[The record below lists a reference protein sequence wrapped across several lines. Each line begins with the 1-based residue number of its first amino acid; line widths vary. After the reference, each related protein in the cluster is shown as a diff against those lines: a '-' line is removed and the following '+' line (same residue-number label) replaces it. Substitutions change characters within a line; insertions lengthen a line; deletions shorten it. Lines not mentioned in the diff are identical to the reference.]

1 MRCAFLGL
9 VLSTL
14 TTIPGVTADLV
25 PVKGAGAT
33 TATAVVT
40 AWSKAYVGKG
50 GPAVEYETTGS
61 VVGLERLT
69 SGAAQFA
76 LSDAWISVPDLA
88 AKELVQFPVLLEGIV
103 PIVNVAGLAPGA
115 LRLTGPVL
123 GDIYLGKIKNW
134 NAPPIADLNPGVT
147 LPMTPITV
155 VHRSDGSGST
165 FLFTSY
171 LNAVN
176 PAWKGA
182 VGSGTEV
189 KWPVG
194 AAVSGSDAM
203 VQKVKTT
210 DGAFGYVDFGRVR
223 KQQLTYVTLKNHDG
237 ELVAPTASGIANAA
251 ASAPW
256 ATAPA
261 FAVLLVEQGG
271 KATWPISG
279 AVFAVTKRQQDQAV
293 GRSVLGFFDFAL
305 GDGAQIARDLGYVV
319 LPDSVTRVVR
329 DAWPRL
335 VKTTAGVSVWTGG
348 R

>member
-1 MRCAFLGL
+1 MRSALLGI
-9 VLSTL
+9 VLSAS
-14 TTIPGVTADLV
+14 TTTPAVSADMV

-40 AWSKAYVGKG
+40 AWSKAYLGRG
-50 GPAVEYETTGS
+50 GSGVEYEAAGS
-61 VVGLERLT
+61 VVGLDRLT
-69 SGAAQFA
+69 AGSAQFA
-76 LSDAWISVPDLA
+76 LSDAWISVPDLT

-123 GDIYLGKIKNW
+123 GDIYMGRVKTW
-134 NAPPIADLNPGVT
+134 NAPPIADLNPGVK
-147 LPMTPITV
+147 LPLTPITV

-176 PAWKGA
+176 PAWKPA

-189 KWPVG
+189 KWPAG
-194 AAVSGSDAM
+194 APVSGSDAM
-203 VQKVKTT
+203 AQKVKST
-210 DGAFGYVDFGRVR
+210 DGAIGYVDFGRVR

-237 ELVAPTASGIANAA
+237 EFVAPTVNGIANAA

-279 AVFAVTKRQQDQAV
+279 AVFAVTKRQQPEAV
-293 GRSVLGFFDFAL
+293 GRSVLNFFDFAF

-319 LPDSVTRVVR
+319 LPETVTRVVR
-329 DAWPRL
+329 DAWPPL
-335 VKTTAGVSVWTGG
+335 VKTPAGVSVWPGS